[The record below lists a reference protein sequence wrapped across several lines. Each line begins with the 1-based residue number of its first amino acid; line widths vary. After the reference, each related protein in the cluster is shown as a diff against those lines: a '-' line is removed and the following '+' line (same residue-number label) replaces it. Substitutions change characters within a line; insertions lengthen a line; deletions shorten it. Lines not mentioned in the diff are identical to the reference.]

1 MRFTDFISIE
11 MSGPFELTGRLHS
24 ARLCK
29 VHKGIAHRIS
39 PDDSQRAIPCIGHLS
54 FTTIGWIFF
63 ILLIVVPQNDTGF
76 N

>member
-11 MSGPFELTGRLHS
+11 MSGPFERTGRLHS
-24 ARLCK
+24 ARLSK
-29 VHKGIAHRIS
+29 VHKGMEHRTRQEPQIAT
-39 PDDSQRAIPCIGHLS
+39 PCIGHLS
-54 FTTIGWIFF
+54 FTTLGWIFF